1 MVFKK
6 KRGKSRSK
14 SSSYRRKAK
23 VKSRRSSRKSMSKK
37 TSRRGKVSR
46 GFGRI
51 GSSLKTGMLG
61 EAVKGAGAAR
71 LSHVVTDRLPQTQP
85 YAPMIAVGAGF
96 AAGGIIGG
104 VAAAFTE
111 GIIGSGLIGSPQN
124 DGGQML

>member
-6 KRGKSRSK
+6 KRGKSNRK
-14 SSSYRRKAK
+14 SSNYRRKAK
-23 VKSRRSSRKSMSKK
+23 VKSRRGSRKSMSKK

-61 EAVKGAGAAR
+61 EAIKGAGAAR
-71 LSHVVTDRLPQTQP
+71 LSHVVTDRIPQAQQ
-85 YAPMIAVGAGF
+85 YSPMIAVGAGF

-104 VAAAFTE
+104 IAAAFTE
-111 GIIGSGLIGSPQN
+111 GIVGSGLIGGTN
-124 DGGQML
+124 EGGQML

>member
-6 KRGKSRSK
+6 KKSYVKRK
-14 SSSYRRKAK
+14 SSKTRRKAK
-23 VKSRRSSRKSMSKK
+23 VKSKRSYRKSMSKK
-37 TSRRGKVSR
+37 TSRKSRISR
-46 GFGRI
+46 GFGRV

-71 LSHVVTDRLPQTQP
+71 LSHVVTDRLPQTQQ

-96 AAGGIIGG
+96 VAGGVVGG
-104 VAAAFTE
+104 ITAAITE